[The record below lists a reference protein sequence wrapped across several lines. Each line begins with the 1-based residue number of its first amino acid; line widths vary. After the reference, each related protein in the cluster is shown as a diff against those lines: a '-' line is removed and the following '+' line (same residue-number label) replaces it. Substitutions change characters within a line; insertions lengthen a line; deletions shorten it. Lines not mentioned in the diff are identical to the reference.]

1 MKQLKA
7 GRGTIG
13 KSAVVGSRERYSGRN
28 ADQPIESTD
37 KGTLHRVIGV
47 NFQ

>member
-13 KSAVVGSRERYSGRN
+13 KTAVVGRKERYSGRN
-28 ADQPIESTD
+28 AGQPIESTD
-37 KGTLHRVIGV
+37 KGTLHGFIEAYT
-47 NFQ
+47 Q